1 MSGFHLAQ
9 INVGRLLAP
18 GRISQTPVLDECA

>member
-1 MSGFHLAQ
+1 MTGFHLAQ

-18 GRISQTPVLDECA
+18 ANLPVSPILDKCA